1 MSLALP
7 WPTLRDWLII
17 VFCLSG
23 LCSGAALANTS
34 GVTIDRQI
42 LPPHLDPTR
51 TASAS
56 TAEVTHMN
64 VFQGLTRIDQHAQL
78 SPALATDWQLS
89 EDGLT
94 LTFQLREDV
103 EFHDRRPFDAEV
115 AAFSLLRLL
124 DPASGN
130 PQRQLYEVIED
141 VSVEDTYRLR
151 LQLSRPDALL
161 PFRLALSAAV
171 MVHPDSA
178 ATNDKAPVG
187 TGPYQVLPWA
197 GEAVSLTHFPHY
209 WGPTPAIRDA
219 TFTFTANRFELEHSL
234 SVGNVDLHADASPL
248 PSHLQLALRGDYSI
262 LKGSS
267 EGEVILA
274 LNHAHPALADRRVR
288 RALSHAID
296 KQALLSIYADTT
308 PSLIGSHFSPHHP
321 AYVDLV
327 DYYPYDPERARQL
340 LAEAGYTDGLELRL
354 SLPPPIYAE
363 RGGLFIAHDLEAIG
377 IRVSLERL
385 GWAEWLDQVF
395 TRKEYDLTLVSH
407 VEPFDIDIYA
417 RPDYYFNYANE
428 TFQTLWARI
437 ERTQETEQRHR
448 LLAEAQQLLAEDAA
462 NVFLY
467 MKPQHSIHRTGLQG
481 VWRNTPIP
489 AVVLEDMYWE

>member
-1 MSLALP
+1 MSLAP
-7 WPTLRDWLII
+7 TWPTLRGWLII
-17 VFCLSG
+17 AFCLSG
-23 LCSGAALANTS
+23 LCSGAALANTTS
-34 GVTIDRQI
+34 VTSHRQI

-197 GEAVSLTHFPHY
+197 GEAVSLT
-209 WGPTPAIRDA
+209 
-219 TFTFTANRFELEHSL
+219 
-234 SVGNVDLHADASPL
+234 
-248 PSHLQLALRGDYSI
+248 
-262 LKGSS
+262 
-267 EGEVILA
+267 
-274 LNHAHPALADRRVR
+274 
-288 RALSHAID
+288 
-296 KQALLSIYADTT
+296 
-308 PSLIGSHFSPHHP
+308 
-321 AYVDLV
+321 
-327 DYYPYDPERARQL
+327 RQP
-340 LAEAGYTDGLELRL
+340 G
-354 SLPPPIYAE
+354 
-363 RGGLFIAHDLEAIG
+363 
-377 IRVSLERL
+377 
-385 GWAEWLDQVF
+385 
-395 TRKEYDLTLVSH
+395 
-407 VEPFDIDIYA
+407 
-417 RPDYYFNYANE
+417 
-428 TFQTLWARI
+428 
-437 ERTQETEQRHR
+437 QR
-448 LLAEAQQLLAEDAA
+448 
-462 NVFLY
+462 
-467 MKPQHSIHRTGLQG
+467 
-481 VWRNTPIP
+481 
-489 AVVLEDMYWE
+489 